1 MKSSSIVTK
10 SLACVLALMLVIGNF
25 TGIMPAGRAE
35 GDSTETVFNL
45 QPESFS
51 IDSNALSYSNPQS
64 FTTRKYSGIW
74 LWPLLRNKNV
84 TSYVGGRKAPTEGA
98 STNHHGTD
106 ISAVTGSPIYAARS
120 GYITVMSTYFSS
132 MAPGLGNW
140 MLIDHGDGFYTAY
153 GHMSR
158 FASKFCNANG
168 AYVSAGEVIGYVGN
182 TGNSTGSHLHFEI
195 AYNWN
200 GAGYTSDYVST
211 WRGPWGSN
219 GWEIVDSSPLSQN
232 YVYDINHLNGY
243 SANPTTLQ
251 FSCVTYPKTFRIN
264 TSYGWALGSGI
275 LQSNIELKSI
285 QSFILDSGNGVI
297 SRSAVKDISGYYYP
311 LTNLDDYSG
320 TDNGVRFSF
329 IKNPGQYT
337 WRLTA
342 TDISGR
348 SITLDMPIMAV
359 ASGSTS
365 TATASKS
372 YSADASI
379 SSVKLNKSSLTLE
392 SGKSATLTA
401 TVSPS
406 KATNKSVTWSSSNTA
421 VATVSNGVV
430 KAVSA
435 GTATITCTS
444 VANNSKKATC
454 TVTVNPAAS
463 EITGWVYKVNSSLT
477 MRKDASTFSGRVTS
491 IKKGTTITVTRKA
504 KSLAYTWG
512 YCSLNGKSGWVVV
525 DNRWT
530 TLQKMLTTKVAGVSL
545 NNTYLSLKP
554 GSSATLYANV
564 SPSDAPNRNVTWSSS
579 NTSVATVSNGVVKAV
594 GAGTATITCTSAAD
608 SSKKATCTITV
619 SSSAST
625 GDNTAKWVYRV
636 QTSYGLNMRSGAGT
650 GYGIVTTLYSPT
662 TITVTRKATA
672 NGYTWGYGTSSNG
685 CTGWIVVDNNWT
697 GLVS

>member
-35 GDSTETVFNL
+35 GVTESSSNATAIQYACGFYAPMAGLQKSGSKGGFIPNREVPYKPGQISRGAHLAQDYISALGQWDVMAIYSGTVLSTN
-45 QPESFS
+45 
-51 IDSNALSYSNPQS
+51 NALSSPAGRYVILSHNIGGITVYSIYQHLASIYVRQGEVVSGGHVIGRAGQS
-64 FTTRKYSGIW
+64 GVSENQYYQHLHLAIYSGIQDAW
-74 LWPLLRNKNV
+74 APIQSNHPLNIEYSAPLTVYGTTYYPPDMVLNGSIVIGNGDYLKKP
-84 TSYVGGRKAPTEGA
+84 TSF
-98 STNHHGTD
+98 N
-106 ISAVTGSPIYAARS
+106 
-120 GYITVMSTYFSS
+120 FSS
-132 MAPGLGNW
+132 
-140 MLIDHGDGFYTAY
+140 
-153 GHMSR
+153 
-158 FASKFCNANG
+158 
-168 AYVSAGEVIGYVGN
+168 
-182 TGNSTGSHLHFEI
+182 
-195 AYNWN
+195 
-200 GAGYTSDYVST
+200 
-211 WRGPWGSN
+211 
-219 GWEIVDSSPLSQN
+219 
-232 YVYDINHLNGY
+232 
-243 SANPTTLQ
+243 
-251 FSCVTYPKTFRIN
+251 VTYPRN
-264 TSYGWALGSGI
+264 YVLSAYGWSLTSGL
-275 LQSNIELKSI
+275 LQSNVQLQSI
-285 QSFILDSGNGVI
+285 RSQILTSSGNAVSDSGTK
-297 SRSAVKDISGYYYP
+297 AISGYYYP
-311 LTNLDDYSG
+311 VVSLDDFSG

-337 WRLTA
+337 WRLIA

-348 SITLDMPIMAV
+348 SITLDMPITAV

-554 GSSATLYANV
+554 GSSETLYANV

-608 SSKKATCTITV
+608 SSKKATCTVTV

-672 NGYTWGYGTSSNG
+672 NGYTWGYGTSSTG
-685 CTGWIVVDNNWT
+685 YTGWIVIDNSWSS
-697 GLVS
+697 LVG

>member
-1 MKSSSIVTK
+1 MKSSSIVTR

-25 TGIMPAGRAE
+25 AGIMPVGKAEDAPNLISQNAISSISITNSQILSHAKKLLGSQYVKGYCLQWVNRCFWMPLGAPFSETCCANTHGNSRIISTQRDNIPIGANVYFDGGTTLCSVGHIAGHV
-35 GDSTETVFNL
+35 GVYIGNGHVINL
-45 QPESFS
+45 IHYNNDPAKFS
-51 IDSNALSYSNPQS
+51 YVRDNTIDQILSWPTHYIYRGWGYPDGVNLIDSNP
-64 FTTRKYSGIW
+64 I
-74 LWPLLRNKNV
+74 
-84 TSYVGGRKAPTEGA
+84 TSA
-98 STNHHGTD
+98 
-106 ISAVTGSPIYAARS
+106 
-120 GYITVMSTYFSS
+120 
-132 MAPGLGNW
+132 
-140 MLIDHGDGFYTAY
+140 
-153 GHMSR
+153 
-158 FASKFCNANG
+158 
-168 AYVSAGEVIGYVGN
+168 
-182 TGNSTGSHLHFEI
+182 
-195 AYNWN
+195 
-200 GAGYTSDYVST
+200 
-211 WRGPWGSN
+211 
-219 GWEIVDSSPLSQN
+219 
-232 YVYDINHLNGY
+232 
-243 SANPTTLQ
+243 TLE
-251 FSCVTYPKTFRIN
+251 FKEVTYPKVFKVN
-264 TSYGWALGSGI
+264 TTYGWSLTSGL
-275 LQSNIELKSI
+275 LQSNVQLQSI
-285 QSFILDSGNGVI
+285 RSQILTSSGNAVSDSGTK
-297 SRSAVKDISGYYYP
+297 AISGYYYP
-311 LTNLDDYSG
+311 VVSLDDFSG

-337 WRLTA
+337 WRLIA

-348 SITLDMPIMAV
+348 SITLDMPITAV

-372 YSADASI
+372 YSADATI

-430 KAVSA
+430 KAVGA